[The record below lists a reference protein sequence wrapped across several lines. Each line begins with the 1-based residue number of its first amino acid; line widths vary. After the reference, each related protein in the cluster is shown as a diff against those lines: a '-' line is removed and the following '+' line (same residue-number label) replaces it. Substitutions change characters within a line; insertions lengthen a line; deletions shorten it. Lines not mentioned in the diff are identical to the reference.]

1 MLNNL
6 DRGWLSHLLGAALA
20 LAVLLGRSPRTG
32 SAQTEGALVAVE
44 PAEMEVD
51 PGATF
56 TVTVTIEEAVD
67 LSGYEFEMRYDPAV
81 VAVTDV
87 QLAGFLEGAGR
98 SPVALGP
105 MIDDEAG
112 TMTFGAASIGGSG
125 AEGEGDLA
133 VLTLEALED
142 GTTVLNLRNV
152 KLFDT
157 ESATM
162 PVRVED
168 GRLRVGS
175 GVWPTD
181 VPTST
186 PLPTPTAGPTAVPT
200 ETPTEGA
207 TLPPTAADTAT
218 PTQEATPEPTAT
230 PTSTGTP
237 TEAGAPSTTPMEPTA
252 RPEPTATPTVG
263 PSPSATATQAVAAK
277 ETEAPTDTVVTGTP
291 PDGTEAAP
299 TATATAGPQR
309 AATERPATSET
320 MDDDERGAL
329 RGRGWLI
336 AAAVVLGLSGL
347 VLIGGGIYVLGPREE
362 PAASQQKEE

>member
-1 MLNNL
+1 
-6 DRGWLSHLLGAALA
+6 
-20 LAVLLGRSPRTG
+20 
-32 SAQTEGALVAVE
+32 
-44 PAEMEVD
+44 MEVD
-51 PGATF
+51 PEDAF

-67 LSGYEFEMRYDPAV
+67 LNGYEFEMRYDPAV

-105 MIDDEAG
+105 TIDDEAG

-186 PLPTPTAGPTAVPT
+186 PLPTPTSGPTAAPT

-218 PTQEATPEPTAT
+218 PTQEATPEPSATPTSTRTPTEAGAPSAT

-237 TEAGAPSTTPMEPTA
+237 TEPTA

-263 PSPSATATQAVAAK
+263 PSPSATATQAVAAA
-277 ETEAPTDTVVTGTP
+277 ETEAPTATGIVAGTP
-291 PDGTEAAP
+291 PDGSEAAP
-299 TATATAGPQR
+299 TATATAGPQG

-320 MDDDERGAL
+320 MDDDEAGPS

-347 VLIGGGIYVLGPREE
+347 ALIGGGIYALGPREE